1 MQSPRNLAN
10 KFLSDAIFK
19 KLFWINLKENNI
31 FPLKIHDN
39 TSGMTSATVK
49 LMVFTK
55 DWVTLSKFLWSQ

>member
-55 DWVTLSKFLWSQ
+55 DWVTLSKFL